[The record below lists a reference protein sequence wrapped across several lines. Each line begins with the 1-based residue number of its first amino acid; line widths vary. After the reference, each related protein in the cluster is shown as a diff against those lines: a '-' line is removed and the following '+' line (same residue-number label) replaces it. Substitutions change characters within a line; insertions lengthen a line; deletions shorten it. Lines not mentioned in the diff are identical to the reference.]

1 MANKNE
7 DDDSDDNEQLRYDNV
22 CMMLLRPISPYHNKD
37 VIVDEEDNHVTTM
50 KRRVYNSG
58 AGFLSDQGSCV
69 LPRDTL
75 WYINNVKNPRVHDA
89 RFCHSFRLRF
99 RPPHERFVEL

>member
-7 DDDSDDNEQLRYDNV
+7 DNDSDDNEQLRYDNV
-22 CMMLLRPISPYHNKD
+22 CMMLLRLISYHNKD
-37 VIVDEEDNHVTTM
+37 VIVDEEDNHVTTK
-50 KRRVYNSG
+50 KRTVYNSG
-58 AGFLSDQGSCV
+58 AGFLSVQGSCV

>member
-7 DDDSDDNEQLRYDNV
+7 DDDSDDNEQLWYDNV
-22 CMMLLRPISPYHNKD
+22 CMMLLRPISYHNKD

-58 AGFLSDQGSCV
+58 ASFLSDQGSCV